1 MAKKTRREVRGATQR
16 TRKRIRTR
24 AQLNKLIGR
33 RIRAERLRRN
43 LTLRE
48 LSEGAGLTTSQLSQ
62 VELGKNAASLWALVR
77 IADSLGLRIS
87 VLLSDV

>member
-1 MAKKTRREVRGATQR
+1 MA
-16 TRKRIRTR
+16 RKRRNRVRSR
-24 AQLNKLIGR
+24 AELNKLIGR

-48 LSEGAGLTTSQLSQ
+48 LSESTGLTNSQLSQ

>member
-1 MAKKTRREVRGATQR
+1 MA
-16 TRKRIRTR
+16 RKRRNR
-24 AQLNKLIGR
+24 VRSRVQLNKLIGR
-33 RIRAERLRRN
+33 RIRAERLRQN

-48 LSEGAGLTTSQLSQ
+48 LSESTGLTNSQLSQ

-87 VLLSDV
+87 ALLSDV